1 MDWERMLASTAN
13 LKTLEDHTD
22 YRIAKISGQ
31 LYNLITTQGIVVEEV
46 RLLKAI
52 TKKIQEE
59 TEKLQAKGDQVKAV
73 QKDQEN
79 QTLDEKKAQLK
90 AKAED
95 FKNQKELRKK
105 KAAEPKSPYE
115 AAMYDV
121 SDSLVPVQGHGLICL
136 TRLLVERDAAT
147 LILRGLLQGAPAQPR
162 GHLQGPQ
169 AHKRG
174 GEVRDRLD
182 VPHRPGRRRDR
193 QHHEELFDA

>member
-31 LYNLITTQGIVVEEV
+31 LYNLIATQGIVVEEV
-46 RLLKAI
+46 RLLKAN

-59 TEKLQAKGDQVKAV
+59 TEKLRAKA
-73 QKDQEN
+73 DQEN

-105 KAAEPKSPYE
+105 KAAEPKSPYK

>member
-46 RLLKAI
+46 RLLKAN

-59 TEKLQAKGDQVKAV
+59 TEKLRAKA
-73 QKDQEN
+73 DQEN

>member
-46 RLLKAI
+46 RLLKAN

-59 TEKLQAKGDQVKAV
+59 TEKLRAKA
-73 QKDQEN
+73 DQEN

-90 AKAED
+90 AKADD

>member
-46 RLLKAI
+46 RLLKAN

-59 TEKLQAKGDQVKAV
+59 TEKLRAKA
-73 QKDQEN
+73 DQEN

-105 KAAEPKSPYE
+105 KAAEPKSPYK

-147 LILRGLLQGAPAQPR
+147 LILRGLLQGAPAQPQE
-162 GHLQGPQ
+162 HLQGPQ

>member
-31 LYNLITTQGIVVEEV
+31 LYNLIATQGIVVEEV
-46 RLLKAI
+46 RLLKAN

-59 TEKLQAKGDQVKAV
+59 TEKLRAKA
-73 QKDQEN
+73 DQEN

-90 AKAED
+90 AKADD